1 MYIVNMRELKWIY
14 IAYMCNNL
22 GKPGPMICPN
32 MSQDM
37 SQTVPSL
44 ELQSQAGPKCILWRS
59 GVYKCEAMFS
69 LSNAGQIM

>member
-1 MYIVNMRELKWIY
+1 
-14 IAYMCNNL
+14 MCNNL

-44 ELQSQAGPKCILWRS
+44 ELQSQAGPKCIL
-59 GVYKCEAMFS
+59 
-69 LSNAGQIM
+69 